1 LFCGSIP
8 RIVIKE
14 DKMNYPNTRAE
25 AKATGATHYFTG
37 IPCTRG
43 HIALR
48 KTKGSCIECMK
59 EDWAIDNEKRKDKPK
74 SEAARAA
81 GKRYY
86 ERNKEAVKAR
96 ASARPA
102 EEKKHHKLTHKQ
114 NNPEYYKALTS
125 VRKRRHRAATPKWVG
140 ADEKKAIRQL
150 YLEAQRLTKL
160 TGERYVVDH
169 IYPLISEEVCGL
181 HTLKNLRIMTQAEN
195 LVKSNKMPNLEEVWG
210 SLDTLTTT

>member
-1 LFCGSIP
+1 M
-8 RIVIKE
+8 
-14 DKMNYPNTRAE
+14 DYPKTRAE

-37 IPCTRG
+37 VPCSRG
-43 HIALR
+43 HIAPR
-48 KTKGSCIECMK
+48 KTKGVCIECMK
-59 EDWAIDNEKRKDKPK
+59 EDWALDNEKRKGQPK
-74 SEAARAA
+74 SEAAKAA

-86 ERNKEAVKAR
+86 KRNREAVIAR
-96 ASARPA
+96 AAARPA
-102 EEKKHHKLTHKQ
+102 FEVRQYKDKHKER
-114 NNPEYYKALTS
+114 NPEYYKALTS

-169 IYPLISEEVCGL
+169 VYPLISDEVCGL

-195 LVKSNKMPNLEEVWG
+195 LIKSNKMPDLKETWKH
-210 SLDTLTTT
+210 LDTPQTT

>member
-1 LFCGSIP
+1 MIS

-14 DKMNYPNTRAE
+14 GKMNYPKTRAE
-25 AKATGATHYFTG
+25 AKETGATHYFTG
-37 IPCTRG
+37 APCTRG

-48 KTKGSCIECMK
+48 KTKGVCVECMK
-59 EDWAIDNEKRKDKPK
+59 EDWAVDNAKRSEKPK
-74 SEAARAA
+74 SEAAKAA

-86 ERNKEAVKAR
+86 ERNKESVKAR

-102 EEKKHHKLTHKQ
+102 EEKKQHKQ
-114 NNPEYYKALTS
+114 NYKDANPELYKALTS

-140 ADEKKAIRQL
+140 AEEKKAIRQL

-181 HTLKNLRIMTQAEN
+181 HALRNLRIMTQAEN
-195 LVKSNKMPNLEEVWG
+195 LIKSNKMPDLEETWKH
-210 SLDTLTTT
+210 LDSPQTT